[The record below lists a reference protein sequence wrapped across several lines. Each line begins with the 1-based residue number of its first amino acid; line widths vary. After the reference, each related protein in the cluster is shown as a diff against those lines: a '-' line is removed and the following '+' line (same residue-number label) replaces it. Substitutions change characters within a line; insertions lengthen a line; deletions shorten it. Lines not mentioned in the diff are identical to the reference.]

1 MSSLWSRTYV
11 LHFFFF
17 SPQISFLDMCYE
29 SVLIICP
36 MHAYNQAA
44 NYIFLHSYNHWKLF
58 SKFSQN
64 LPPSTFYSVEDIP
77 MKLSVINLL
86 VWILSSISCLKSH
99 VIIYIYVCVCVC
111 VCVCIYMHIS
121 LSSQAC
127 NKNPNIVFTCNIFFS
142 PPTCS
147 ILKTMSPQTCFCIVF
162 HSQMQI

>member
-1 MSSLWSRTYV
+1 MEQNLRSS
-11 LHFFFF
+11 FFFF

-111 VCVCIYMHIS
+111 VCVCVYIYICILAFQAKHVIKIPTLFSHVIS
-121 LSSQAC
+121 
-127 NKNPNIVFTCNIFFS
+127 FFL
-142 PPTCS
+142 PPHVVS
-147 ILKTMSPQTCFCIVF
+147 
-162 HSQMQI
+162 